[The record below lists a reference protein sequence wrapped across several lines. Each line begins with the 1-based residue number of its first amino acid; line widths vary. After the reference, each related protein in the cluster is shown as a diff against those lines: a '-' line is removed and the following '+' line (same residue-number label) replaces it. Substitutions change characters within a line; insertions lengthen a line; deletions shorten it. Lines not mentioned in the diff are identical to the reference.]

1 MGTSPSSIE
10 AAETVK
16 AIDTPPAAASGPEDA
31 REAIAQGL
39 ASYGQVRFLTATRCP
54 YRERDEREKGLKGAI
69 AQGLASYGQVR
80 FLTAT
85 RCPYRERDEREKG
98 LKEALARADVEARQV
113 RF

>member
-54 YRERDEREKGLKGAI
+54 YRERDEREKGLK
-69 AQGLASYGQVR
+69 
-80 FLTAT
+80 
-85 RCPYRERDEREKG
+85 
-98 LKEALARADVEARQV
+98 EALARADVEARQV

>member
-1 MGTSPSSIE
+1 M
-10 AAETVK
+10 
-16 AIDTPPAAASGPEDA
+16 
-31 REAIAQGL
+31 
-39 ASYGQVRFLTATRCP
+39 
-54 YRERDEREKGLKGAI
+54 
-69 AQGLASYGQVR
+69 ASYGQVR